1 MMGPRGQISTLMA
14 RVTTSL
20 LRWSFAL
27 LWVTLP
33 FTAGPALGAALDP
46 RSTGVRTATAI
57 ALWLIWAVALGAA
70 LVPRTV
76 SLTIVRIIAPAAP
89 LACIW
94 AAAVTP
100 APGWADVVAVSVT
113 GLATVAALA
122 AVTGDAFVNGS
133 SYGDERRM
141 PLRPPGPL
149 LLGPIEATWAVVVVG
164 AAAGPLLL
172 AARIW
177 VPGVLAVLVGWPLA
191 WFGARSLHRLAQRW
205 LVFVPAGVVVVDRL
219 GITDALLMQ
228 KRVVDHLGPA
238 LADSTAYDLTAS
250 ALGIALQIDLN
261 EPQVLTPMV
270 RRRRRTDAAPPEP
283 VEVDHVLVAPTRPG
297 AVLAEARRRGLP
309 VG

>member
-1 MMGPRGQISTLMA
+1 MA

-20 LRWSFAL
+20 VRWSFAL

-33 FTAGPALGAALDP
+33 FAAGPALAAALDP
-46 RSTGVRTATAI
+46 RSTGVRTVVAV
-57 ALWLIWAVALGAA
+57 ALWLTWAVALGAA

-89 LACIW
+89 LLCVW
-94 AAAVTP
+94 AAAITP
-100 APGWADVVAVSVT
+100 SPGVADIVAVSVT

-122 AVTGDAFVNGS
+122 PVTGDAFVNGS

-149 LLGPIEATWAVVVVG
+149 LLGPIEATWAAVVVG

-172 AARIW
+172 AARLW
-177 VPGVLAVLVGWPLA
+177 VVGGMALLVGWPLA

-205 LVFVPAGVVVVDRL
+205 LVFVPAGVGVGDRL

-228 KRVVDHLGPA
+228 RRIVDHLAPA

-261 EPQVLTPMV
+261 EPQVLTPVV
-270 RRRRRTDAAPPEP
+270 RRRGRSDDSPPES
-283 VEVDHVLVAPTRPG
+283 VEVDQVLVAPTRPG
-297 AVLAEARRRGLP
+297 AVLAEARRRNLP